1 MGSDQSPSSRRPLTW
16 WDRLTPLAGDCELA
30 LELLHCT
37 PGEYYRRTSPAER
50 MLIRIHLAYRNEQ
63 RQKRDELQE
72 LRQRAKAP
80 HERPW

>member
-1 MGSDQSPSSRRPLTW
+1 M
-16 WDRLTPLAGDCELA
+16 TPLAGDCELA

-37 PGEYYRRTSPAER
+37 PREYYLRTSPAER

-72 LRQRAKAP
+72 LQQRAHP
-80 HERPW
+80 PRERLW